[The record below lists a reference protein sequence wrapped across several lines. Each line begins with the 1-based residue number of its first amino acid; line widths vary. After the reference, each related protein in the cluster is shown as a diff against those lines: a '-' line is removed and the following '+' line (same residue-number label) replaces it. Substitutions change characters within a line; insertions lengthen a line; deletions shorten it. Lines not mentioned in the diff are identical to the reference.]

1 MVLVPGSVWVVL
13 ESESR
18 VESLE
23 LMLTWAVLKP
33 VSMGDDLALG
43 QN

>member
-1 MVLVPGSVWVVL
+1 MPGSVWVGL

-18 VESLE
+18 VASLE
-23 LMLTWAVLKP
+23 LVFTWAVLKP

-43 QN
+43 HT